1 MLINEGF
8 YCSYHMHKVKEETF
22 YVLQGELEV
31 IHEGKY
37 YIVKEG
43 ETFHVKPREYHSFRA
58 LQDTIFFEF
67 STQHFDE
74 DNYRLTKSSSGN
86 QEQWK
91 KEIEYVLN
99 NITQTETKIK
109 DLQELKII
117 AENLHHQNKK
127 IVTTN
132 GSFDVLH
139 AAHINL
145 LKKAKSQGDVLIVLL
160 NSDSSVKRNKG
171 PDRPIIPEKERAEM
185 LASLDSVDH
194 VLIFDE
200 DKPLRI
206 LEEIKPNIHVKGG
219 SWDVAR
225 LEEERS
231 LLETWSGKLRTFE
244 LEEGYSTTNIISRIL
259 ETYKK

>member
-37 YIVKEG
+37 YVVKEG

-58 LQDTIFFEF
+58 LQNTVFFEF

-74 DNYRLTKSSSGN
+74 DNYRLTKSSSGDH
-86 QEQWK
+86 EHWK
-91 KEIEYVLN
+91 NEIQSVIS
-99 NITQTETKIK
+99 NITQNETKIK
-109 DLQELKII
+109 DISELKII
-117 AENLHHQNKK
+117 AENLKHQNKR

-132 GSFDVLH
+132 GTFDVLH

-160 NSDSSVKRNKG
+160 NSDSSVKKNKG
-171 PDRPIIPEKERAEM
+171 QDRPIIPERERAEM

-194 VLIFDE
+194 VIIFDE
-200 DKPLRI
+200 DRPLKM
-206 LEEIKPNIHVKGG
+206 LEELKPHIHVKGG
-219 SWDVAR
+219 SWDLER
-225 LEEERS
+225 IEEERN
-231 LLETWSGKLRTFE
+231 LLETWSGKLKTFD
-244 LEEGYSTTNIISRIL
+244 LEEGYSTTNIIEKIL
-259 ETYKK
+259 KTHK